1 MRITT
6 LGATLVAMGL
16 AMGGAYAQQ
25 AGPGG
30 QSGAFCLQTTSG
42 TKTCTFATMAAC
54 NAAKTGQSDSC
65 AANAAAGSTTGASP
79 SGAMAP
85 AAAPARTNPGGPGAD
100 SGSRPAGA
108 GAPTPG
114 GGSPANR

>member
-16 AMGGAYAQQ
+16 AMGAAYAQQ
-25 AGPGG
+25 SGPGG
-30 QSGAFCLQTTSG
+30 QSGAFCLQKTTGDKNCS
-42 TKTCTFATMAAC
+42 FATMAAC
-54 NAAKTGQSDSC
+54 DAAKSGQSDSC
-65 AANAAAGSTTGASP
+65 SANPARGTTGASAP
-79 SGAMAP
+79 AGAAP
-85 AAAPARTNPGGPGAD
+85 AAAPARTNPGGPGSD
-100 SGSRPAGA
+100 SGSRPAGS